1 MKYEIQCIICK
12 KNQEDQELRCN
23 NCDNLF
29 AVFFEDYFDK
39 KEILN
44 ERSMWRYAK
53 MFPWIKN
60 NNIVTLGEGGT
71 PLIKDGNNISFK
83 LEYVSPTGS
92 FKDRG
97 TAMMFSSIIQDLKNK
112 KIKRITEDSSGNA
125 GASISAYSAYLKL
138 ECNIYAPE
146 TVSGAKA
153 KQIEVIGSNL
163 IKVKG
168 SRDKLMKAAEDAA
181 SGDTFYASH
190 IFNPFF
196 AEGTRTLAYEIS
208 DQLNWN
214 VPDYIF
220 LPCSAGT
227 MLLGV
232 IKGFRQMFN
241 SNIIPKMP
249 TIIATQTEQ
258 VSPLYHEFHG
268 KKYTPLKSIT
278 SVADALTSVNPP
290 RLKEMENL
298 IKINK
303 GNVEIASEKEII
315 ENYKILSKKGFHCEP
330 SSAVAYSGFKK
341 WVNANKIN
349 SDDKV
354 VIVLSGSGLKST
366 LP

>member
-1 MKYEIQCIICK
+1 
-12 KNQEDQELRCN
+12 
-23 NCDNLF
+23 
-29 AVFFEDYFDK
+29 
-39 KEILN
+39 
-44 ERSMWRYAK
+44 

-71 PLIKDGNNISFK
+71 PLIKDENNVSFK

-112 KIKRITEDSSGNA
+112 KIKRVTEDSSGNA

-138 ECNIYAPE
+138 ECHIYAPE

-153 KQIEVIGSNL
+153 KQIELIGSTL

-168 SRDKLMKAAEDAA
+168 SRDKLMKAAEEAA

-214 VPDYIF
+214 VPDYVF

-232 IKGFRQMFN
+232 IKGFKQMFN
-241 SNIIPKMP
+241 SNIITKMP
-249 TIIATQTEQ
+249 IIIAGQTEQ

-268 KKYTPLKSIT
+268 KKYIPLKSIT

-290 RLKEMENL
+290 RLKEMSEL
-298 IKINK
+298 LKINN
-303 GNVEIASEKEII
+303 GNVEIASEEEII
-315 ENYKILSKKGFHCEP
+315 KNYKILSKKGFYSEP
-330 SSAVAYSGFKK
+330 SSAVAYSCFKK
-341 WVNANKIN
+341 WARLGKIN
-349 SDDKV
+349 PNDKV
-354 VIVLSGSGLKST
+354 VVVLSGSGLKST
-366 LP
+366 LS